1 MSLRHTGEE
10 RPRPW
15 GGTKDPGPWG
25 GILGWETSVG
35 QWRETLEWDSHVC
48 FFNILNYTVFSS
60 SELQEVQTCV

>member
-25 GILGWETSVG
+25 GILGWDPGWDPGVG
-35 QWRETLEWDSHVC
+35 D
-48 FFNILNYTVFSS
+48 
-60 SELQEVQTCV
+60 